1 MSRLPFI
8 GITGYHVT
16 ADEGFGGKLRGL
28 PGQGFSV
35 VAHDYIN
42 AVSRAGAIP
51 VGIPVGDTKRVEAIA
66 SQLDGFIFSGGED
79 LDPVLYDERPDM
91 RFWTLSPERDHF
103 ELELL
108 KAAFTLYKP
117 VVAICRGMQLVN
129 VYFGGTLYKDI
140 ADVPGNPLSHQFNR
154 APRWYLAH
162 KVAFTHPLLQTVFK
176 ADELITNSY
185 HHQVV
190 KDVGQGLVVAAV
202 AEDGV
207 VEGLVHPDYPNLVAV
222 QWHPETLAVKYETG
236 MAVFRWL
243 IEQTRKKEGENR
255 E

>member
-16 ADEGFGGKLRGL
+16 AEEGFGGKLRGL
-28 PGQGFSV
+28 PGQGFCV
-35 VAHDYIN
+35 IAHDYID
-42 AVSRAGAIP
+42 AASRAGAVP
-51 VGIPVGDTKRVEAIA
+51 VGIPVSDMEQVGEIA
-66 SQLDGFIFSGGED
+66 SSFDGFIFSGGED
-79 LDPVLYDERPDM
+79 IDPALYGERPDM
-91 RFWTLSPERDHF
+91 RFWTLSPERDRF

-108 KAAFTLYKP
+108 RAALTLNKP

-140 ADVPGNPLSHQFNR
+140 SDIPGNPLSHQFNR

-162 KVAFTHPLLQTVFK
+162 KVKLIHPFLQTMFA
-176 ADELITNSY
+176 ADELMTNSY

-190 KDVGQGLVVAAV
+190 KDVGKGLVAGAV

-207 VEGLVHPDYPNLVAV
+207 VEGLVHPDYPNLVAI
-222 QWHPETLAVKYETG
+222 QWHPETLSVKYEVG
-236 MAVFRWL
+236 MTVFHWL
-243 IEQTRKKEGENR
+243 IKQAQKKEGKKS
-255 E
+255 